1 VCQYAIYVACT
12 RPCTQIAARPTCPQ
26 SKVRLFL
33 SIASYRIA
41 SLGTVLCALCPS
53 HLPLVPSPD
62 DDSPIPKVA
71 ACMVTQHNLSPTTP
85 AAPGAVASY
94 CTTTLGPGQAR
105 PLSAAACGSLAS
117 LPVVAQ
123 RASSLDDMAKR
134 RAAPASRG
142 SQLQSLLAHPQR
154 PLTRCTPC
162 ASSHY
167 LSDRSWLQAASRLPL
182 SLLHVPGGYS
192 GTRSGSQSR
201 SP

>member
-1 VCQYAIYVACT
+1 MYVACT

-26 SKVRLFL
+26 SNVRLFL
-33 SIASYRIA
+33 SIASQH
-41 SLGTVLCALCPS
+41 SVLWVLCTLCPS
-53 HLPLVPSPD
+53 HLPLPVPRLVPSPD

-85 AAPGAVASY
+85 AAPGAVACY

-105 PLSAAACGSLAS
+105 PLSAAACGSLAL

-142 SQLQSLLAHPQR
+142 SQLQSLLAHSQR

-167 LSDRSWLQAASRLPL
+167 LSDHSWLQAASRLPL